1 METALYTMAVSP
13 FLNTGRHRLCLCYNK
28 HIATRSSMQLIK
40 FVPIAE
46 LDATRKRLRE
56 QGIKFRIYFRG
67 PRYGRFSQDT
77 LKEDAVG
84 FTVYE
89 ANK

>member
-1 METALYTMAVSP
+1 
-13 FLNTGRHRLCLCYNK
+13 
-28 HIATRSSMQLIK
+28 MQLIK